1 MFVIHF
7 SKNGEYKNERE
18 HNVLKSLDH
27 EKDFSKK
34 WPLGGVLGLI
44 LLSVSVSTSCMQ
56 GKGQGQADA
65 QTETAQ
71 VAKEQRSAD
80 GLRLMSMCHRRTKE
94 PSPDSV
100 GKLARRVKEFKNKM

>member
-7 SKNGEYKNERE
+7 LKNGEYKNERE

-27 EKDFSKK
+27 EKDFSKVAS
-34 WPLGGVLGLI
+34 WGCI
-44 LLSVSVSTSCMQ
+44 R
-56 GKGQGQADA
+56 QGQADA

-80 GLRLMSMCHRRTKE
+80 GLRLMFMCHRRTKE
-94 PSPDSV
+94 PSPDTANSF
-100 GKLARRVKEFKNKM
+100 FKSLKTLSICD

>member
-27 EKDFSKK
+27 EKDFSKVAS
-34 WPLGGVLGLI
+34 WGCI
-44 LLSVSVSTSCMQ
+44 RCMQ

-65 QTETAQ
+65 QTEIAQ

-94 PSPDSV
+94 PSPDLW
-100 GKLARRVKEFKNKM
+100 GN

>member
-1 MFVIHF
+1 MRKIFQ
-7 SKNGEYKNERE
+7 
-18 HNVLKSLDH
+18 
-27 EKDFSKK
+27 K

-94 PSPDSV
+94 PSPDGETSEK
-100 GKLARRVKEFKNKM
+100 GKRIQEQNVMRDLTGIY

>member
-1 MFVIHF
+1 MRKIFQ
-7 SKNGEYKNERE
+7 
-18 HNVLKSLDH
+18 
-27 EKDFSKK
+27 K

-44 LLSVSVSTSCMQ
+44 LLSVSVST
-56 GKGQGQADA
+56 
-65 QTETAQ
+65 
-71 VAKEQRSAD
+71 AD

>member
-1 MFVIHF
+1 MRKIFQ
-7 SKNGEYKNERE
+7 
-18 HNVLKSLDH
+18 
-27 EKDFSKK
+27 K

-44 LLSVSVSTSCMQ
+44 LLSVSVST
-56 GKGQGQADA
+56 KGQGQADA

>member
-7 SKNGEYKNERE
+7 SKNGEYENERE

-27 EKDFSKK
+27 EKDF
-34 WPLGGVLGLI
+34 L
-44 LLSVSVSTSCMQ
+44 Q

>member
-1 MFVIHF
+1 MRKIFQ
-7 SKNGEYKNERE
+7 
-18 HNVLKSLDH
+18 
-27 EKDFSKK
+27 K
-34 WPLGGVLGLI
+34 WPLWGVLGLI

-94 PSPDSV
+94 PSPDLKCTPKV
-100 GKLARRVKEFKNKM
+100 RHKTIRVLCIESLHLKNDWRLC

>member
-1 MFVIHF
+1 M
-7 SKNGEYKNERE
+7 SKI
-18 HNVLKSLDH
+18 
-27 EKDFSKK
+27 FQK

-94 PSPDSV
+94 PSPDS
-100 GKLARRVKEFKNKM
+100 GTSLPNTTISQRDLHRR

>member
-1 MFVIHF
+1 MRKIFQ
-7 SKNGEYKNERE
+7 
-18 HNVLKSLDH
+18 
-27 EKDFSKK
+27 K

-80 GLRLMSMCHRRTKE
+80 GLRLMFMCHRRTKE
-94 PSPDSV
+94 PSPDTANSF
-100 GKLARRVKEFKNKM
+100 FKSLKTLSICD